1 MIGAPYEVTKDL
13 MEHFNV
19 SVVCHGCTGIPS
31 CENGD
36 NPYAE
41 PKRQNKFKLLDSGN
55 DMTTEK
61 IVERIIVHRYAYLKC
76 SNQLNVHQ

>member
-1 MIGAPYEVTKDL
+1 MNEVVIGAPYEVTVDL

-19 SVVCHGCTGIPS
+19 SVVCHGDTDIPP

-36 NPYAE
+36 DPYAE
-41 PKRQNKFKLLDSGN
+41 PKRMGKFMVIDSGN

-61 IVERIIVHRYAYLKC
+61 IIGRIISHRYVC
-76 SNQLNVHQ
+76 QI